1 MKTLTRRLSKP
12 LVLNPAFPELEK
24 PGIVLLLPGG
34 DGFGLMFGVMRV
46 GQVLLADL
54 NDAPGVSNV
63 FLDITDRVTTDGQEG
78 LLSVASDPA
87 YSKQWLPLRTLFH
100 ARTAAIGPVPI
111 FCWCPGPPRWPIHP
125 VSWFILE
132 VPQPAN
138 HHNAE
143 HLAFGPDG
151 LLYVALGDGGVSEG
165 LTDNPHD
172 LTNVSGTIIRL
183 DISQSIENEPYAIPA
198 DNPFIGSGDEV
209 RKEIWAYG
217 FRNPWRF
224 DFDES
229 TGRIWVADVGSR
241 KREEVDLVLPGRNYG
256 WPTMEGS

>member
-1 MKTLTRRLSKP
+1 MADPSSE
-12 LVLNPAFPELEK
+12 LV
-24 PGIVLLLPGG
+24 
-34 DGFGLMFGVMRV
+34 
-46 GQVLLADL
+46 
-54 NDAPGVSNV
+54 
-63 FLDITDRVTTDGQEG
+63 
-78 LLSVASDPA
+78 
-87 YSKQWLPLRTLFH
+87 
-100 ARTAAIGPVPI
+100 
-111 FCWCPGPPRWPIHP
+111 
-125 VSWFILE
+125 ILE

-143 HLAFGPDG
+143 HLAFGLDG

-165 LTDNPHD
+165 LTDNAHD

-256 WPTMEGS
+256 WPTMEGSRCFRPRQCDQDGLELPVLEYNQEDGNCAIIGGFVYLGGHIPSLHGHMYTATCAAGGYGVFATMGR